1 MCNNHGSCWLPIITP
16 PPPSLLCVISSALLS
31 QFSGCASGTAGRAP
45 NLYDSLKKMD
55 PPIILFL
62 NVLRGKGSCVVK
74 SLSIWRHL
82 KDVEWRIKRKDLDE
96 NEEIVGVHARSTR
109 VVTVV
114 ARAFNQPRE
123 KKKSGW
129 LILKNEKKKN
139 SSSSSLRVFFG
150 GLSSSLIV

>member
-1 MCNNHGSCWLPIITP
+1 MCRQI
-16 PPPSLLCVISSALLS
+16 
-31 QFSGCASGTAGRAP
+31 
-45 NLYDSLKKMD
+45 
-55 PPIILFL
+55 
-62 NVLRGKGSCVVK
+62 VVD
-74 SLSIWRHL
+74 L

-96 NEEIVGVHARSTR
+96 NEEIFGVHARSTR